1 MDTHIIGETSMR
13 TYGCKICR
21 QVGHRYKHCPK
32 IIAHGQPLDLK
43 SREQREL
50 LCDRLISSRCD
61 VFVRDLTDQRS
72 VIISTP
78 KKVIGVI
85 IHKRYWKTHHFKG
98 NNDPS
103 DMCLECTFIKDY
115 GDKIYCSTLFQIS
128 SICAYITKS
137 VTNIVVSKL

>member
-1 MDTHIIGETSMR
+1 MKQASF
-13 TYGCKICR
+13 
-21 QVGHRYKHCPK
+21 
-32 IIAHGQPLDLK
+32 A
-43 SREQREL
+43 EL

-61 VFVRDLTDQRS
+61 VLVRDSTDQRT
-72 VIISTP
+72 VMISTP

-85 IHKRYWKTHHFKG
+85 IHNRYWKRHLFKG

-103 DMCLECTFIKDY
+103 DMCLECIFIKDY
-115 GDKIYCSTLFQIS
+115 GEKVYCSTLFQIS